1 MQDSIT
7 YRLSD
12 KDDIEKIKELLIN
25 ADLPVADIDE
35 SKINFIIAANEKSEL
50 AGCIGVE
57 RYGADGLLRSF
68 AVASDY
74 RNKGIGHDLLS
85 RLFSLSK
92 EYGIVNLHLLTTTA
106 EQYFKL
112 AGFSSL
118 PREEAPGPIRSTTE
132 FSSLCPSSST
142 YMSIKTKNLNKV

>member
-7 YRLSD
+7 YRLSE
-12 KDDIEKIKELLIN
+12 KEDIEKIKELLIN

-35 SKINFIIAANEKSEL
+35 SKINFIIAGNDKSKL

-68 AVASDY
+68 AVASAY
-74 RNKGIGHDLLS
+74 RNKGIGRDLLS
-85 RLFSLSK
+85 RLFSLSRK
-92 EYGIVNLHLLTTTA
+92 YGIVNLHLLTTTA
-106 EQYFKL
+106 EEFFKH

-118 PREEAPGPIRSTTE
+118 PREEAPASIKSTTE

-142 YMSIKTKNLNKV
+142 YMAIKTKT